1 MTGDL
6 PFDSE
11 PPFDR
16 PIRAVVSD
24 IDGTLTTPD
33 RRLSVAG
40 ATAVMRLEAVGIP
53 VILASGNVMP
63 AVRAYALML
72 GASGPLVAENGGMV
86 AYRGVGWRETV
97 DVLADRKVADEAYAH
112 LQQRMPQVRPLL
124 TQRWRESEI
133 AIEMGPDEDAIRDIL
148 RDHPVRIETS
158 GYSIHIQDRR
168 VTKGTGVLHAL
179 ELIDIPPEEVLAFG
193 DSENDIT
200 MFEAVGMSVAVSPR
214 DERLTSIADLVT
226 RGTDGDGVF
235 EAVSMILG
243 HP

>member
-40 ATAVMRLEAVGIP
+40 ATAIMRLEAVGIP
-53 VILASGNVMP
+53 VLLASGNVMP
-63 AVRAYALML
+63 SVRAFALML

-86 AYRGVGWRETV
+86 VYRGSGWRETV
-97 DVLADRKVADEAYAH
+97 EVLADRKLADEAYEV
-112 LQQRMPQVRPLL
+112 LKERMPEVRPLL

-133 AIEMGPDEDAIRDIL
+133 ALEMGPDVEAIRECL
-148 RDHPVRIETS
+148 KDHPVRVESS
-158 GYSIHIQDRR
+158 GYSIHIIDER

-179 ELIDIPPEEVLAFG
+179 ELIDIPPEEVMAFG

-200 MFEAVGMSVAVSPR
+200 MFEAVGLSVAVSPKE
-214 DERLTSIADLVT
+214 ERLTSIADHVT

-235 EAVSMILG
+235 EAVSKILG
-243 HP
+243 GP